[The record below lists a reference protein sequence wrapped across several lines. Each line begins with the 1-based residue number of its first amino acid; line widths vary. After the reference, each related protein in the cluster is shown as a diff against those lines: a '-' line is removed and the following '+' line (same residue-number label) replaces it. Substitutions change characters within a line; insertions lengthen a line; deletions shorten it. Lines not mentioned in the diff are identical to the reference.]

1 MNVLMLLKNK
11 SEVSYIY
18 DTFTFEQG
26 LEAMKEHGYTAIPVL
41 SKDEKYV
48 GCVSVSDFLWS
59 LVDYMNNKVK
69 SEKPYL
75 VKDIIKKNY
84 NPAVR
89 VDVKMDELLNRS
101 MSQNFIPVKDDR
113 DYFIG
118 IVTRQDIIRSFVGS
132 TQPSESNA

>member
-1 MNVLMLLKNK
+1 ML
-11 SEVSYIY
+11 
-18 DTFTFEQG
+18 
-26 LEAMKEHGYTAIPVL
+26 
-41 SKDEKYV
+41 
-48 GCVSVSDFLWS
+48 
-59 LVDYMNNKVK
+59 
-69 SEKPYL
+69 
-75 VKDIIKKNY
+75 KDIIKKNY

-101 MSQNFIPVKDDR
+101 MSQNFIPVTDDR

>member
-75 VKDIIKKNY
+75 VKDIINKNY
-84 NPAVR
+84 NIKLKYKLR
-89 VDVKMDELLNRS
+89 
-101 MSQNFIPVKDDR
+101 I
-113 DYFIG
+113 
-118 IVTRQDIIRSFVGS
+118 
-132 TQPSESNA
+132 

>member
-1 MNVLMLLKNK
+1 M
-11 SEVSYIY
+11 
-18 DTFTFEQG
+18 G
-26 LEAMKEHGYTAIPVL
+26 
-41 SKDEKYV
+41 
-48 GCVSVSDFLWS
+48 
-59 LVDYMNNKVK
+59 NKVK

-101 MSQNFIPVKDDR
+101 MSQNFIPVTDDR

>member
-48 GCVSVSDFLWS
+48 GCVSVS
-59 LVDYMNNKVK
+59 VK

-101 MSQNFIPVKDDR
+101 MSQNFIPVTDDR